1 MYQQNDAA
9 KLYNLSN
16 HPDHH
21 VASWGSSAHARNH
34 EDRTR
39 TRWHGAPVED
49 APPMTG
55 TAVLAASLV
64 VSGDVSV
71 VLLVV
76 ATSAASWVVAKSY
89 ASHVVPPH

>member
-1 MYQQNDAA
+1 
-9 KLYNLSN
+9 
-16 HPDHH
+16 
-21 VASWGSSAHARNH
+21 
-34 EDRTR
+34 
-39 TRWHGAPVED
+39 
-49 APPMTG
+49 MTG